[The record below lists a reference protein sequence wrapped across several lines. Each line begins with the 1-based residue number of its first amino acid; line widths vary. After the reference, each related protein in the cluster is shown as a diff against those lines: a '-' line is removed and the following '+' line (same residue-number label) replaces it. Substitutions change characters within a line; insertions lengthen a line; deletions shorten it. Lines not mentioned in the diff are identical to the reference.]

1 MRYWLWTL
9 VKLKR
14 TFLQCSFVI
23 HVLFKIL
30 LNIVAKK
37 MHHKENRTKSLTL
50 HWIIHNVN
58 VYYALKCR
66 FKASSITTLTSKD
79 LWWQGYTV
87 IHLYMRLSEVIHYC
101 NILELYLYWTV
112 VCGNYFILH
121 TSVLIKSARKWTSLL
136 FHWNKRAHI

>member
-87 IHLYMRLSEVIHYC
+87 IHLYMRLSEVIHYS
-101 NILELYLYWTV
+101 NISELYLYWAV
-112 VCGNYFILH
+112 VCGNYFIL
-121 TSVLIKSARKWTSLL
+121 LINLARNWTSLL
-136 FHWNKRAHI
+136 FHRNKRAHI